1 MVPILI
7 VALAAVMISSSA
19 PVHADLYSQNTSGQG
34 AQGILIYSSIP
45 GGSQYLFVP
54 DNSSGI
60 QAYPDWTI
68 TFLQSGSYRIIYN
81 GSTLDSGNAIPGYS
95 LNHAFHS
102 GRISLYIL
110 QDGSNYTFSD
120 IYIVGQLSSAVTQ
133 YVSVVSSFSGQNQ
146 YLSVI
151 PGQQG
156 VLMYG
161 DWNLSMYSSVNASYS
176 VQVNSQIQYQGFIL
190 GHKYIHMTFTTSPVS
205 LIVTI
210 GSQTF
215 RFPDEIITTVPL
227 EHYYGPKPLPLVYT
241 IPEYE
246 AGIEKAFAASVFAIL
261 ISILSV
267 RKYVIEKEKRE
278 VQIV

>member
-1 MVPILI
+1 VAALTAVLILQ
-7 VALAAVMISSSA
+7 APAHAESYDPNAA
-19 PVHADLYSQNTSGQG
+19 GQG

-45 GGSQYLFVP
+45 GGSQYLYVP

-68 TFLQSGSYRIIYN
+68 TFLQSGSYRIVYN

-95 LNHAFHS
+95 LNHVFHS
-102 GRISLYIL
+102 GQISIYIL

-120 IYIVGQLSSAVTQ
+120 ISIVGQLSSTVTQ

-156 VLMYG
+156 VLMYE
-161 DWNLSMYSSVNASYS
+161 DWNLSMYSSINASYS
-176 VQVNSQIQYQGFIL
+176 VQVNSQMQYQGFIL
-190 GHKYIHMTFTTSPVS
+190 GHRYIHLTFTSSPVS
-205 LIVTI
+205 VIVTI
-210 GSQTF
+210 GSQVF

-227 EHYYGPKPLPLVYT
+227 EHYYGPKPPPLVYT

>member
-1 MVPILI
+1 MAALI
-7 VALAAVMISSSA
+7 VVLISQAPAHTESYEPSAA
-19 PVHADLYSQNTSGQG
+19 GQG

-45 GGSQYLFVP
+45 GGSQYLYVP

-68 TFLQSGSYRIIYN
+68 TFLQSGSYRIVYN
-81 GSTLDSGNAIPGYS
+81 GSTLDSGNAVPGYS
-95 LNHAFHS
+95 LNHVFHS
-102 GRISLYIL
+102 GQISIYIL

-120 IYIVGQLSSAVTQ
+120 ISIVGQLSSTVTQ

-156 VLMYG
+156 VLMYE
-161 DWNLSMYSSVNASYS
+161 DWNLSMYSSINASYS
-176 VQVNSQIQYQGFIL
+176 VQVNSQMQYQGFIL
-190 GHKYIHMTFTTSPVS
+190 GHRYIHLTFTSSPVS
-205 LIVTI
+205 VIVTI
-210 GSQTF
+210 GSQEF

-227 EHYYGPKPLPLVYT
+227 EHYYGPKPPPLVYT

>member
-1 MVPILI
+1 MAALTAVLILQ
-7 VALAAVMISSSA
+7 APAHAESYDPNAA
-19 PVHADLYSQNTSGQG
+19 GQG

-45 GGSQYLFVP
+45 GGSQYLYVP

-68 TFLQSGSYRIIYN
+68 TFLQPGSYRIVYN
-81 GSTLDSGNAIPGYS
+81 GSTLDSGNAVPGYS
-95 LNHAFHS
+95 LSHVFHS
-102 GRISLYIL
+102 GQISIYIL
-110 QDGSNYTFSD
+110 QDGSNYTFSN
-120 IYIVGQLSSAVTQ
+120 ISIVGQLSSTVTQ

-156 VLMYG
+156 VLMYE
-161 DWNLSMYSSVNASYS
+161 DWNLSMYSSINASYS
-176 VQVNSQIQYQGFIL
+176 VQVNSQMQYQGFIL
-190 GHKYIHMTFTTSPVS
+190 GHRYIHLTFTSSPVS
-205 LIVTI
+205 VIVTI
-210 GSQTF
+210 GSQSF

-227 EHYYGPKPLPLVYT
+227 EHYYGPKPPPLVYT

>member
-1 MVPILI
+1 MAVLTAVLILQ
-7 VALAAVMISSSA
+7 APAHAESYDPSAA
-19 PVHADLYSQNTSGQG
+19 GQG
-34 AQGILIYSSIP
+34 TQGILIYSSIP
-45 GGSQYLFVP
+45 GGSQYLYVP

-68 TFLQSGSYRIIYN
+68 TFLQSGSYRIVYN
-81 GSTLDSGNAIPGYS
+81 DSTLDSGNAVPGYS
-95 LNHAFHS
+95 LNHVFHS
-102 GRISLYIL
+102 GQISIYIL

-120 IYIVGQLSSAVTQ
+120 ISIVGQLSSTVTQ

-156 VLMYG
+156 VLMYE
-161 DWNLSMYSSVNASYS
+161 DWNLSMYSSINASYS
-176 VQVNSQIQYQGFIL
+176 VQVNSQMQYQGFIL
-190 GHKYIHMTFTTSPVS
+190 GHRYIHLTFTSSPVS
-205 LIVTI
+205 VIVTI
-210 GSQTF
+210 GSQSF

-227 EHYYGPKPLPLVYT
+227 EHYYGPKPPPLVYT

>member
-1 MVPILI
+1 MAVLTAVLILQ
-7 VALAAVMISSSA
+7 APAHAESYDPSAA
-19 PVHADLYSQNTSGQG
+19 GQG
-34 AQGILIYSSIP
+34 TQGILIYSSIP
-45 GGSQYLFVP
+45 GGSQYLYVP

-68 TFLQSGSYRIIYN
+68 TFLQSGSYRIVYN
-81 GSTLDSGNAIPGYS
+81 GSTLDSGNAVPGYS
-95 LNHAFHS
+95 LNHVFHS
-102 GRISLYIL
+102 GQISIYIL

-120 IYIVGQLSSAVTQ
+120 ISIVGQLSSTVTQ

-156 VLMYG
+156 VLMYE
-161 DWNLSMYSSVNASYS
+161 DWNLSMYSSINASYS
-176 VQVNSQIQYQGFIL
+176 VQVNSQMQYQGFIL
-190 GHKYIHMTFTTSPVS
+190 GHRYIHLTFTSSPVS
-205 LIVTI
+205 VIVTI
-210 GSQTF
+210 GSQSF

-227 EHYYGPKPLPLVYT
+227 EHYYGPKPPPLVYT

>member
-1 MVPILI
+1 MFAIA
-7 VALAAVMISSSA
+7 ALAVVLTVSAA
-19 PVHADLYSQNTSGQG
+19 PVHAGSYHSNAAGQS
-34 AQGILIYSSIP
+34 AQGILIYSSIS
-45 GGSQYLFVP
+45 GGSQYLYVP

-68 TFLQSGSYRIIYN
+68 TFLQAGSYSITYN
-81 GSTLDSGNAIPGYS
+81 GSTLDSGNAVPGYS
-95 LNHAFHS
+95 LNHVFHS
-102 GRISLYIL
+102 GRVSLYIL
-110 QDGSNYTFSD
+110 QNGNNYTFSD
-120 IYIVGQLSSAVTQ
+120 VSIVGQLSSAVTQ

-176 VQVNSQIQYQGFIL
+176 VQVNSQMQYQGFIL

-205 LIVTI
+205 MIVTI

-246 AGIEKAFAASVFAIL
+246 AGIEKAFAASVFATL

-267 RKYVIEKEKRE
+267 RKYVMEKEKRE

>member
-1 MVPILI
+1 MAALTAVLILQ
-7 VALAAVMISSSA
+7 APAHAESYDPNAA
-19 PVHADLYSQNTSGQG
+19 GQG

-45 GGSQYLFVP
+45 GGSQYLYVP

-68 TFLQSGSYRIIYN
+68 TFLQSGSYRIVYN
-81 GSTLDSGNAIPGYS
+81 DSTLDSGNAVPGYS
-95 LNHAFHS
+95 LNHVFHS
-102 GRISLYIL
+102 GQISIYIL

-120 IYIVGQLSSAVTQ
+120 ISIVGQLSSTVTQ

-156 VLMYG
+156 VLMYE
-161 DWNLSMYSSVNASYS
+161 DWNLSMYSSINASYS
-176 VQVNSQIQYQGFIL
+176 VQVNSQMQYQGFIL
-190 GHKYIHMTFTTSPVS
+190 GHRYIHLTFTSSPVS
-205 LIVTI
+205 VIVTI
-210 GSQTF
+210 GSQSF

-227 EHYYGPKPLPLVYT
+227 EHYYGPKPPPLVYT

>member
-1 MVPILI
+1 MAALTAVLILQ
-7 VALAAVMISSSA
+7 APAHAESYDPSAA
-19 PVHADLYSQNTSGQG
+19 GQG
-34 AQGILIYSSIP
+34 TQGILIYSSIP
-45 GGSQYLFVP
+45 GGSQYLYVP

-68 TFLQSGSYRIIYN
+68 TFLQSGSYRIVYN
-81 GSTLDSGNAIPGYS
+81 GSTLDSGNAVPGYS
-95 LNHAFHS
+95 LNHVFHS
-102 GRISLYIL
+102 GQISIYIL

-120 IYIVGQLSSAVTQ
+120 ISIVGQLSSTVTQ

-176 VQVNSQIQYQGFIL
+176 VQVNSQMQYQGFIL

-205 LIVTI
+205 MIVTI

>member
-1 MVPILI
+1 VAALTAVLILQ
-7 VALAAVMISSSA
+7 APAHAESYDPNAA
-19 PVHADLYSQNTSGQG
+19 GQG

-45 GGSQYLFVP
+45 GGSQYLYVP

-68 TFLQSGSYRIIYN
+68 TFLQSGSYRIVYN
-81 GSTLDSGNAIPGYS
+81 GSTLDSGNAVPGYS
-95 LNHAFHS
+95 LSHVFHS
-102 GRISLYIL
+102 GQISIYIL
-110 QDGSNYTFSD
+110 QDGSNYTFSN
-120 IYIVGQLSSAVTQ
+120 ISIVGQLSSTVTQ

-156 VLMYG
+156 VLMYE
-161 DWNLSMYSSVNASYS
+161 DWNLSMYSSINASYS
-176 VQVNSQIQYQGFIL
+176 VQVNSQMQYQGFIL
-190 GHKYIHMTFTTSPVS
+190 GHRYIHLTFTSSPVS
-205 LIVTI
+205 VIVTI
-210 GSQTF
+210 GSQSF

-227 EHYYGPKPLPLVYT
+227 EHYYGPKPPPLVYT